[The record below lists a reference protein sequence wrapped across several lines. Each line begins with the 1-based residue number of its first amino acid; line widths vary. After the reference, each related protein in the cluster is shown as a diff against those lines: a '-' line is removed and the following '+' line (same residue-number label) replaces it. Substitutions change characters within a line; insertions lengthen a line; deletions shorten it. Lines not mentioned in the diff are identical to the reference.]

1 MKLLLIILLFIG
13 CNNISEYPSIPND
26 NSSINSP
33 KIVTIDSCEYIQ
45 FKSYGN
51 IYEATHKGNC
61 KYCKERLRQ
70 LLDSI
75 ITKR

>member
-45 FKSYGN
+45 YRVYMYYA
-51 IYEATHKGNC
+51 ITHKGNC

>member
-45 FKSYGN
+45 YHLYV
-51 IYEATHKGNC
+51 YEAITHKGNC
-61 KYCKERLRQ
+61 KYCKERLTQ